1 MTQPRYE
8 VSYAPLAIDDLR
20 VIHRY
25 VAHVLQA
32 PNTAKRQVRRI
43 ETAVRGL
50 STLPLRHEIVGWE
63 PWSDMGVRKL
73 KVDNFL
79 VFYRVSDE
87 RRAVE
92 VILILY
98 AGSNVEEMASQSER

>member
-1 MTQPRYE
+1 
-8 VSYAPLAIDDLR
+8 
-20 VIHRY
+20 
-25 VAHVLQA
+25 
-32 PNTAKRQVRRI
+32 
-43 ETAVRGL
+43 
-50 STLPLRHEIVGWE
+50 
-63 PWSDMGVRKL
+63 MGVRKL

-92 VILILY
+92 VIRILY